1 MMRLLRF
8 LLPLGVIGLLAGCC
22 ANNVCDCQDER
33 ADAFYFKF
41 VKVADNSANGFNE
54 KTELDTVQFR
64 RYALPLDAK
73 GQPLSAPKATSHY
86 TNFRDYAD
94 SIDVA
99 NGYDLVTFI
108 RSPATRT
115 NAVQTDSLLL
125 NNNLPFTQQGS
136 RKLNT
141 YLYRIEVRRGPG
153 QLLRNDP
160 RRYELTTIR
169 LVGEFDGTGCCTCYR
184 NTSKTA
190 VLTQLLPMPVPG
202 TPSAAGVATT
212 ITATE
217 PAPNSPVYQSITK

>member
-1 MMRLLRF
+1 MTGLLRL
-8 LLPLGVIGLLAGCC
+8 LLPLGLIGLLAGCC

-33 ADAFYFKF
+33 ADAFYFQF
-41 VKVADNSANGFNE
+41 ATGTGGFDK

-73 GQPLSAPKATSHY
+73 GQPLPAPKATSQY
-86 TNFRDYAD
+86 KNFQTYAD
-94 SIDVA
+94 SVDIA
-99 NGYDLVTFI
+99 GGYDLVTYV
-108 RSPATRT
+108 RSSATRA

-153 QLLRNDP
+153 QPLRNDP
-160 RRYELTTIR
+160 RRYELENIR
-169 LVGEFDGTGCCTCYR
+169 LVGEFDGTGCCTCYF

-190 VLTQLLPMPVPG
+190 SLTRLSSLLSPGIPVT
-202 TPSAAGVATT
+202 TPVD
-212 ITATE
+212 ATE
-217 PAPNSPVYQSITK
+217 PAPNKSVPNKPVYTIIMK